1 MVLYTKGTEVA
12 ALKFN
17 ASETNNLSW
26 FSQDRLVQSPWID
39 LKDASNPHRF
49 SIFGDIRNFEI
60 SNVYGGCSGDTG
72 WFVIT
77 KNRECDWEARPR
89 IPSILYSKLET
100 FVKWTNYGMYSSFVQ
115 TYIR

>member
-39 LKDASNPHRF
+39 LKNAPNPHRF
-49 SIFGDIRNFEI
+49 SIHGDIRNFEI
-60 SNVYGGCSGDTG
+60 SDVYGGCPGDTG

-77 KNRECDWEARPR
+77 KIQHCSWEARPR

-100 FVKWTNYGMYSSFVQ
+100 FVKWTENGMYSSFIQ
-115 TYIR
+115 TGIR